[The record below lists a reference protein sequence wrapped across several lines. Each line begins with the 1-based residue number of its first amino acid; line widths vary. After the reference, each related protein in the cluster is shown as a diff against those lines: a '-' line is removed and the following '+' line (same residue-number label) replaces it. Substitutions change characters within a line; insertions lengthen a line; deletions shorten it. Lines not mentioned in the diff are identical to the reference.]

1 MRDPQV
7 VGSGRPSRLNF
18 DRLAARANNGVIK
31 RSEVGRFVAENLVKD
46 PNSGVFGIKVATLFD
61 GDLFAF
67 VATIGPALMGTVFG
81 STEDA
86 SRAHREFEAKFTKL
100 TSDDNLFGSSGEF
113 GLLFSL
119 LANKPG
125 ANKIGGEP
133 TVTVRD
139 LEVMF
144 VERRLPEGVENWKKL
159 RADWVVNTIGLA
171 VSAAKEFLVLRQA
184 QLRANP

>member
-67 VATIGPALMGTVFG
+67 VATIGPALIGTVFG

-86 SRAHREFEAKFTKL
+86 SRANREFEGKFTKL
-100 TSDDNLFGSSGEF
+100 TGDDNLFGSLWRIWSAFLSPSEQ
-113 GLLFSL
+113 
-119 LANKPG
+119 A
-125 ANKIGGEP
+125 
-133 TVTVRD
+133 
-139 LEVMF
+139 
-144 VERRLPEGVENWKKL
+144 RREQDWRRTYGDRSRL
-159 RADWVVNTIGLA
+159 RGHVC
-171 VSAAKEFLVLRQA
+171 
-184 QLRANP
+184 